1 MRLIDHLAFLGR
13 RVTKVGDEITFHD
26 GLPPPSE
33 QELADTYDAAFAA
46 WEAAQNPPKQWPD
59 TEHFLA
65 EFTLEEMAGIG
76 LSRDP
81 TVAALYVLLSGW
93 RSAVHSDD
101 PRVMQG
107 LAALVAAGIISEERK
122 AEILR

>member
-46 WEAAQNPPKQWPD
+46 WQAAQNPPKQWPD

-65 EFTLEEMAGIG
+65 EFTPQEMAKIG
-76 LSRDP
+76 LSIEP
-81 TVAALYVLLSGW
+81 TIAGLRFLLSGW

-101 PRVMQG
+101 PRVQQG
-107 LAALVAAGIISEERK
+107 LDALVAAGILTPERR
-122 AEILR
+122 AAIVG

>member
-1 MRLIDHLAFLGR
+1 MTLLEHLAFLGR
-13 RVTKVGDEITFHD
+13 RCRQIGNGPIEYLD
-26 GLPPPSE
+26 GLPPPTE
-33 QELADTYDAAFAA
+33 AELDATR
-46 WEAAQNPPKQWPD
+46 EAALAYYNPPKRWSD

-101 PRVMQG
+101 PRVQQG
-107 LAALVAAGIISEERK
+107 LDALVAVGILSDARK
-122 AEILR
+122 AKILEQAT

>member
-1 MRLIDHLAFLGR
+1 MTLLFHLAFLGR
-13 RVTKVGDEITFHD
+13 SARQVGDSVEYLD
-26 GLPPPSE
+26 GKPAPSA
-33 QELADTYDAAFAA
+33 QELADSYAGALAA
-46 WEAAQNPPKQWPD
+46 WNAAQNPPKRWPD

-76 LSRDP
+76 LSREP

-101 PRVMQG
+101 PRVIQG
-107 LAALVAAGIISEERK
+107 IDALVSAGIISENRK

>member
-1 MRLIDHLAFLGR
+1 MTLLEHLAFLGR
-13 RVTKVGDEITFHD
+13 RCRQVGDGPIEYLD
-26 GLPPPSE
+26 GLPAPT
-33 QELADTYDAAFAA
+33 QEELDATHDAALAYY
-46 WEAAQNPPKQWPD
+46 NPPKRWPD

-93 RSAVHSDD
+93 RSAVHADD
-101 PRVMQG
+101 PRVTQG
-107 LAALVAAGIISEERK
+107 IDALVAAGILTPERR
-122 AEILR
+122 AAIIG